1 MYIYSILVI
10 SMFVALL
17 LLLLTGL
24 PIPFVL
30 AGVAMFFS
38 LIGYLCDLY
47 LGTMTGI
54 NFTTIGMLVNRLYA
68 LMANWTYVAI
78 PMFIFMGIMLE
89 KSKMAEKMMVSV
101 HKLFGKIH
109 GGLAV
114 TVTIIGILL
123 AASTGIVGA
132 SVVLLGIMTIPTMI
146 KEKYYPPFAA
156 GTVCASGTLG
166 ILIPPSIMLVAMA
179 DQLAIS
185 VGDLFMGALIP
196 GIILGGLY
204 ITYILIYCRIKPEV
218 APLSA
223 NIEPLSWSVIFEA
236 FKSIIPLMGLIL
248 LVLGTIFAGICTA
261 TEASAL
267 GALGAIFLAWI
278 NKKLSFAM
286 LKNVVIETFSI
297 MGYVFAIFI
306 FADAF
311 ALILRMLGGD
321 EVIGG
326 FLLGL
331 PFGPYG
337 ILFFIMLM
345 VFFLG
350 FFLDWMQITF
360 IILPILASAVSNL
373 SYPLVKGYGV
383 IDQPVLIW
391 FTILVAICLQTSFLT
406 PPVGFSLFYLK
417 GVCPPS
423 VSLKDIFKGIIPF
436 VFIQLIGLA
445 IIIIW
450 PNLVT
455 WLPAVAYGVK

>member
-1 MYIYSILVI
+1 MDIYTILVL
-10 SMFVALL
+10 SMFAVLL
-17 LLLLTGL
+17 LLLSTGF
-24 PIPFVL
+24 PIAFVL
-30 AGVAMFFS
+30 AGTAILFS
-38 LIGYLCDLY
+38 LIGYLCDIF

-68 LMANWTYVAI
+68 LMTNWTYVAI
-78 PMFIFMGIMLE
+78 PMFIFMGITLE
-89 KSKMAEKMMVSV
+89 KSKMAEKMMVSI

-109 GGLAV
+109 GGLAITV
-114 TVTIIGILL
+114 TVIGILL

-146 KEKYYPPFAA
+146 KEKYSASLAA

-185 VGDLFMGALIP
+185 VGDLFMGAFIP

-204 ITYILIYCRIKPEV
+204 IIYIIIYSWIKPEA
-218 APLSA
+218 APLSE
-223 NIEPLSWSVIFEA
+223 NKEPLSWSVVFEA
-236 FKSIIPLMGLIL
+236 LKSIIPSMGLIF
-248 LVLGTIFAGICTA
+248 LVLGSIFAGICTA

-267 GALGAIFLAWI
+267 GALGAMGLAWI
-278 NKKLSFAM
+278 NKKLSFDM
-286 LKNVVIETFSI
+286 LKSAVTETFSI

-306 FADAF
+306 FANTF

-337 ILFFIMLM
+337 ILMVMMLM
-345 VFFLG
+345 VFILG

-360 IILPILASAVSNL
+360 IILPILANTVENL
-373 SYPLVKGYGV
+373 SYSVKGYGV
-383 IDQPVLIW
+383 IDHPVLIW
-391 FTILVAICLQTSFLT
+391 FAILVAICLQTSFLT
-406 PPVGFSLFYLK
+406 PPVGFSIFYLK
-417 GVCPPS
+417 GVCPSS
-423 VSLKDIFKGIIPF
+423 VTLKDIYKGIIPF
-436 VFIQLIGLA
+436 VLLQLIGLA
-445 IIIIW
+445 LVIIW
-450 PNLVT
+450 PSLVT
-455 WLPAVAYGVK
+455 WLPAIAYGAK